1 MIKEFISKFLNRLG
15 YKINKIE
22 KPIPNTQISD
32 IQKIEELL
40 NVKIDINRFNYV
52 GQCYIFIKN
61 LKEKKNAKFYF
72 NHDFKVEIDNFQF
85 FINSWEEMLILN
97 EIFIEG
103 IYNISFNED
112 FTLFDIGLNVGF
124 TSLFF
129 AEKENC
135 INTFSFEPFKRT
147 VDFANKNFA
156 INSFSKKIN
165 AYNFGLG
172 SVDKTLE
179 IDYNENFKGSMGLN
193 GLANYIQDSND
204 FIKTQL
210 HIKDIS
216 KFIEENKHLFAKKV
230 IAKIDCEGSEYEI
243 FTQLDKNSQ
252 IDTFDYYLIEWH
264 IKGPESIINILKKH
278 NYKILSFNES
288 ANDIGMIY
296 AFK

>member
-129 AEKENC
+129 AE
-135 INTFSFEPFKRT
+135 
-147 VDFANKNFA
+147 
-156 INSFSKKIN
+156 
-165 AYNFGLG
+165 
-172 SVDKTLE
+172 
-179 IDYNENFKGSMGLN
+179 
-193 GLANYIQDSND
+193 
-204 FIKTQL
+204 
-210 HIKDIS
+210 
-216 KFIEENKHLFAKKV
+216 
-230 IAKIDCEGSEYEI
+230 
-243 FTQLDKNSQ
+243 
-252 IDTFDYYLIEWH
+252 
-264 IKGPESIINILKKH
+264 
-278 NYKILSFNES
+278 
-288 ANDIGMIY
+288 
-296 AFK
+296 

>member
-147 VDFANKNFA
+147 VDFANKNFK
-156 INSFSKKIN
+156 INDFSKKIN
-165 AYNFGLG
+165 AFNYGLG
-172 SVDKTLE
+172 DFERILE
-179 IDYNENFKGSMGLN
+179 IDYNETYKGSMGIN
-193 GLANYIQDSND
+193 GLADYINDKSNS
-204 FIKTQL
+204 IRTQL
-210 HIKDIS
+210 MIKNIS
-216 KFIEENKHLFAKKV
+216 FVIDEYKTDFASKV
-230 IAKIDCEGSEYEI
+230 FAKIDCEGAEYEI
-243 FTQLDKNSQ
+243 MENLDKNNK
-252 IDTFDYYLIEWH
+252 IKIFDFYMIEWH

-278 NYKILSFNES
+278 NYKILSFNEI

>member
-129 AEKENC
+129 AQKNNC
-135 INTFSFEPFKRT
+135 INTFSFEPFKKT
-147 VDFANKNFA
+147 FDFANKNFK
-156 INSFSKKIN
+156 INDFSKKIN
-165 AYNFGLG
+165 AFNYGLG
-172 SVDKTLE
+172 DFERILE
-179 IDYNENFKGSMGLN
+179 IDYNETYKGSMGIN
-193 GLANYIQDSND
+193 GLADYINDKSNS
-204 FIKTQL
+204 IRTQL
-210 HIKDIS
+210 MIKNIS
-216 KFIEENKHLFAKKV
+216 FVIDEYKTDFASKV
-230 IAKIDCEGSEYEI
+230 FAKIDCEGAEYEI
-243 FTQLDKNSQ
+243 MENLDKNNK
-252 IDTFDYYLIEWH
+252 IKIFDFYMIEWH